1 MTSSTD
7 DVAQKTT
14 KQLLEDLER
23 TRAELA
29 MERQKNARL
38 QRELEEIRQAIAE
51 DPSPAAAQQKADAI
65 ATGGQAAGYTPM
77 TLHLLNGSAGG
88 NAQNK
93 PGGGRFWNAKPQ
105 ASHPEGRRRR
115 GRGRH
120 K

>member
-1 MTSSTD
+1 MTTSTD
-7 DVAQKTT
+7 DVALKTT
-14 KQLLEDLER
+14 EQLTEELEK

-38 QRELEEIRQAIAE
+38 QRELEEIRHAIAE
-51 DPSPAAAQQKADAI
+51 DPSPAAAQQKADAV
-65 ATGGQAAGYTPM
+65 ASGGQAAGYTPM
-77 TLHLLNGSAGG
+77 TLHALNGSAGG

-93 PGGGRFWNAKPQ
+93 PGGRFWNAKP
-105 ASHPEGRRRR
+105 AAPHPDGRRRR